1 MAGFKMHVT
10 VSSLC
15 GIGYGLATVKM
26 LGHPLETAFL
36 AGGLTAIGGM
46 LPDLDSDSGVPVR
59 ELSGVAAAVVPLLLY
74 NRLHY
79 MGINHE
85 AVLAILAAAY
95 FLIRYG
101 AAAML
106 RRISVHR
113 GMFHSLPAMVIS
125 GLLVYLMYDNR
136 AALQSTR
143 YVLGVGVML
152 GFLSHLILDEIYS
165 VDINGL
171 RFKLKTSAGSALKFF
186 SSSIT
191 ASMVCYGMLG
201 ALLYLSYT
209 DYKQRT
215 GTDPV
220 GEQIQTWRGSR

>member
-1 MAGFKMHVT
+1 MAGFKMHIS
-10 VSSLC
+10 VSTLC

-79 MGINHE
+79 AGLNHE

-101 AAAML
+101 ASAL
-106 RRISVHR
+106 LKRISVHR
-113 GMFHSLPAMVIS
+113 GMFHSIPAMLIS
-125 GLLVYLMYDNR
+125 GLVVYLAYDNR

-152 GFLSHLILDEIYS
+152 GFLSHLVLDEIYS

-171 RFKLKTSAGSALKFF
+171 RIKLKSSAGSALKFF

-220 GEQIQTWRGSR
+220 GEQIQAWRGSR